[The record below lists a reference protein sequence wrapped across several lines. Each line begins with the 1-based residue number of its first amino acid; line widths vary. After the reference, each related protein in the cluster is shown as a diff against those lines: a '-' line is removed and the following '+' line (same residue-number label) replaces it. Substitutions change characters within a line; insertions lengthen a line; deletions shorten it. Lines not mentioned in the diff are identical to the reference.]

1 MMSQER
7 RPKVFICEPLA
18 HHEYCHANADTQ
30 NLARGMVANAD
41 VTLVSCAPFSDPLSG
56 MECVKSS
63 VADLNAK
70 GEKHAPSRI
79 RQVLDAIAT
88 AIQAS
93 KQAIKDKPDLMIWPN
108 GDAFSVLFASSLCGG
123 VASKL
128 ILHNAVLSPGVGT
141 GWKFRLYWFFEK
153 FFLRRIAKK
162 GWLYTPSEEVREEF
176 AINHDIMIP
185 ADHVIPI
192 GFRIR
197 QLDEKRPFQSRILI
211 FGAINNRKNYRCAI
225 EAFLAQTTFS
235 ELVLAGVLQDKNI
248 AKLLQERNTEGRIR
262 LIDRYIPEKEL
273 ADLFESADFSL
284 LPHGRGSSLASGTL
298 SRALEFGV
306 PIIGPDEGYI
316 SEWLSKYEIGYSF
329 SADDPKSLVKTL
341 TKCGKDYETFYKLF
355 LKGYSKLSDDR
366 SWKAVAKQFIK
377 EFL

>member
-1 MMSQER
+1 MISQER

-18 HHEYCHANADTQ
+18 QHEYCHANADTQ
-30 NLARGMVANAD
+30 NLARGMASHAD
-41 VTLVSCAPFSDPLSG
+41 VTLVSCAPFSDPLSD
-56 MECVKSS
+56 MERVKSS

-79 RQVLDAIAT
+79 RLVLDAIAT
-88 AIQAS
+88 AIHAS
-93 KQAIKDKPDLMIWPN
+93 KQAIKDRPDLMIWPN
-108 GDAFSVLFASSLCGG
+108 GDAFSVQLASSLCGG

-153 FFLRRIAKK
+153 FFLRRLAKK
-162 GWLYTPSEEVREEF
+162 GWLYTPSEEVRQEYER
-176 AINHDIMIP
+176 NHDIMIP

-197 QLDEKRPFQSRILI
+197 QLAEKRPFQSRILI

-225 EAFLAQTTFS
+225 EAFLAQTTFK
-235 ELVLAGVLQDKNI
+235 ELVLAGVLQDENI
-248 AKLLQERNTEGRIR
+248 ARLLEELDVAGRVR
-262 LIDRYIPEKEL
+262 LINRYIPEEEL

-316 SEWLSKYEIGYSF
+316 SEWLMRYRIGIAFQTDSPQALVSSLEKAGAQFVSF
-329 SADDPKSLVKTL
+329 YRDFKS
-341 TKCGKDYETFYKLF
+341 DYERLGDEKSWESVAAKF
-355 LKGYSKLSDDR
+355 LS
-366 SWKAVAKQFIK
+366 
-377 EFL
+377 

>member
-18 HHEYCHANADTQ
+18 QHEYCHANADTQ
-30 NLARGMVANAD
+30 NLARGMASHAD

-56 MECVKSS
+56 MEFVKSS
-63 VADLNAK
+63 VANLNAK

-79 RQVLDAIAT
+79 RQVLDAIVT

-93 KQAIKDKPDLMIWPN
+93 RQAIKDRPDLIIWPN
-108 GDAFSVLFASSLCGG
+108 GDAFSVLLASSLCGG
-123 VASKL
+123 VTSKL
-128 ILHNAVLSPGVGT
+128 LLHNAVLSPGVWT

-153 FFLRRIAKK
+153 FFLRRLAKK
-162 GWLYTPSEEVREEF
+162 GWLYTPSEEVRQEYER
-176 AINHDIMIP
+176 NHDIVIP

-197 QLDEKRPFQSRILI
+197 QLADKRPFQSRILI

-225 EAFLAQTTFS
+225 EAFLMQTTFK
-235 ELVLAGVLQDKNI
+235 ELVLAGVLQDESI
-248 AKLLQERNTEGRIR
+248 AQLLDELDVAGRVR
-262 LIDRYIPEKEL
+262 LIDRYIPEEEL

-306 PIIGPDEGYI
+306 PIIGLNEGYI
-316 SEWLSKYEIGYSF
+316 SEWLTRYRIGITF
-329 SADDPKSLVKTL
+329 QADNPHSLVSSLERAGADFFTFYQEFKN
-341 TKCGKDYETFYKLF
+341 DYEL
-355 LKGYSKLSDDR
+355 LCRER
-366 SWKAVAKQFIK
+366 SWESIAVK
-377 EFL
+377 FLV